1 MFDRVLNMP
10 LYTNK
15 GKKNLS
21 LLKTLK
27 TPNFNRQNE
36 TKTEKDH
43 KNQLLK
49 KVFLWNHHFVLME
62 NRVALAHTTKK
73 WFAFGLYSSSMESNN
88 MVSKTYS
95 HR

>member
-15 GKKNLS
+15 EKKNLS

-49 KVFLWNHHFVLME
+49 KVFL
-62 NRVALAHTTKK
+62 
-73 WFAFGLYSSSMESNN
+73 
-88 MVSKTYS
+88 
-95 HR
+95 